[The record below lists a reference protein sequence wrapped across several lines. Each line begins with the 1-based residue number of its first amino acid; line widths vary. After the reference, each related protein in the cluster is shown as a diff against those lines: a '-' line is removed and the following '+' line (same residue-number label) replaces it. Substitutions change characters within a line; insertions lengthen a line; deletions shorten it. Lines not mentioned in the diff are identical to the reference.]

1 MITDKDVEAMN
12 ARLDALLQEVRDL
25 KQSVKCRYS
34 WEEKAT
40 DSGIQIAGG
49 PTTVTHTGVLKAV
62 TSLPTPQGIAILF
75 VLQDDA
81 SGKFAIMPPEMVT
94 PL

>member
-1 MITDKDVEAMN
+1 MTDKDVEALN
-12 ARLDALLQEVRDL
+12 AKLDAMLTEIQEL
-25 KQSVKCRYS
+25 KKNVVQRYS

-49 PTTVTHTGVLKAV
+49 PTTVTHVGVLKSMTAV
-62 TSLPTPQGIAILF
+62 PTPQGVAVLFLLKDENSNKLAIL
-75 VLQDDA
+75 
-81 SGKFAIMPPEMVT
+81 PPEMVK